1 MIFIGKIYNMGRKK
15 KQIVEKVLVGRASLK
30 LQCCKCK
37 TPYTIEVNRAEI
49 YTKEVKDSWQCL
61 LCQSKKSRI

>member
-1 MIFIGKIYNMGRKK
+1 MGRKK
-15 KQIVEKVLVGRASLK
+15 KVKLKEEKILIGKASLK

-37 TPYTIEVNRAEI
+37 TLYNIEVNKAEL

-61 LCQSKKSRI
+61 ICQSKKSKV